1 MKIKTLIVDDE
12 PFVRQDLSNLLMF
25 HKNVHVAGEAGT
37 ISEAR
42 QQLTD
47 HHFDLIFLDIRLRGG
62 SGFDLIPFIDKDSK
76 IVFVTGYNSYA
87 LKAFEI
93 NAMDYLLKPVSKDR
107 LASTLGR
114 ISQEKKQEHPLD
126 EHSRIFVKQDTGGRY
141 VSIKDISAI
150 ASIGGNYLAVLLRH
164 NDKLVCRSTLK
175 YWEKILPEDVF
186 FRIHRS
192 AIVNLE
198 QIDTIFPDKGG
209 VLKLK
214 LLNHKDPLMVS
225 RRNAIR
231 LKDKFGGLYT

>member
-12 PFVRQDLSNLLMF
+12 PFVRQDLSNLLLS
-25 HKNVHVAGEAGT
+25 HENIHVTGEAGT

-62 SGFDLIPFIDKDSK
+62 SGFDLIPFIDKRSK

-114 ISQEKKQEHPLD
+114 IRQIENQNPPSD
-126 EHSRIFVKQDTGGRY
+126 ENSRVFVKQDIGGRY
-141 VSIKDISAI
+141 VTIKDIAAI
-150 ASIGGNYLAVLLRH
+150 TSIGGNYLTILLTRKE
-164 NDKLVCRSTLK
+164 KLVCRNTLK
-175 YWEKILPEDVF
+175 YWETVLPENAF

-192 AIVNLE
+192 VIVNLE
-198 QIDTIFPDKGG
+198 QIETILPAKGG

-214 LLNHKDPLMVS
+214 LLNHQNLLTVS
-225 RRNAIR
+225 RRNSIR
-231 LKDKFGGLYT
+231 LKDKFGGRFA